1 MTAFFPGAC
10 WWRMRWLLVQVG
22 ATALICDRLEALTP
36 TIAFVPEC
44 QVNREEKGNHVLP
57 AVFLW
62 KSFWPHRLPERFS
75 EIPEVC
81 GPYVENCCTRGCS
94 LSEIISSLV
103 KMRIMHTSTL
113 QIVLTF
119 KSDDAM
125 FSNM

>member
-1 MTAFFPGAC
+1 MTAFFPSVW
-10 WWRMRWLLVQVG
+10 WWRIEWLLVQFG
-22 ATALICDRLEALTP
+22 ATALICDKLEALTP

-44 QVNREEKGNHVLP
+44 KVNRLEKGNNVLL
-57 AVFLW
+57 VVLLW
-62 KSFWPHRLPERFS
+62 KLFWPHRLPERFLK
-75 EIPEVC
+75 IPEVC
-81 GPYVENCCTRGCS
+81 GPYVENCCTRGCN

-103 KMRIMHTSTL
+103 KMRIMHIL